1 MDLYERGTPGSLG
14 SNREFDSV
22 PNKQSPPSSVHAHD
36 DGLLKR
42 VGIDVCGRVCLCT
55 VCVQVFWQTWVS
67 KVLMF

>member
-42 VGIDVCGRVCLCT
+42 VGIDVCGRVCF
-55 VCVQVFWQTWVS
+55 VQSVF
-67 KVLMF
+67 KCFGRRGFLRC